1 MLHFDTE
8 TRRQLARER
17 QAQLRR
23 NWEWVN
29 PARPDLV
36 ESTRE
41 SSRRQWRLRLHWLK
55 TRLRAASGLS

>member
-23 NWEWVN
+23 DWEWVN

-36 ESTRE
+36 ESRRE
-41 SSRRQWRLRLHWLK
+41 NRRRQWRLRLHWLK